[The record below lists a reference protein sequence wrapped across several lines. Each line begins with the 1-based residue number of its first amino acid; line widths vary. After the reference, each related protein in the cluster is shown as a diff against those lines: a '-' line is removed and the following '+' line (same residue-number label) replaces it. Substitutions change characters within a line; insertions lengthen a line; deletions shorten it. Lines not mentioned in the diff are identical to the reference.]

1 MSCLMTKM
9 CPRHLAATGSL
20 VSLARVAEWAQWL
33 RESRFALREGVGGGE
48 DCLWLFIEK
57 FSCEEMSR

>member
-1 MSCLMTKM
+1 M

-20 VSLARVAEWAQWL
+20 VSLARVAEWPQWL
-33 RESRFALREGVGGGE
+33 RESRFALCEGVGGGE